1 MYVLTESP
9 MPTQPTNEPPRHDE
23 TATEKI
29 LIVDD
34 EQDVEWLFRQQFRR
48 ELRRGELAFAFA
60 FSGAEALRY
69 LRDGGA
75 AGVVLVLSDINM
87 PGMTGLE
94 LLKHIKAEHPELKV
108 VMVTAYGD
116 EHNHQTAL
124 SQGADDYFTKP
135 LDFEAL
141 KQQVAP
147 LRGKP

>member
-1 MYVLTESP
+1 
-9 MPTQPTNEPPRHDE
+9 MPTHATNEALRSNAAAP
-23 TATEKI
+23 TTEKI

-34 EQDVEWLFRQQFRR
+34 ERDVEWLFRQRFRR

-60 FSGAEALRY
+60 FSGDEALRY

-75 AGVVLVLSDINM
+75 AGLVLVLSDINM

-108 VMVTAYGD
+108 VMITAYGD
-116 EHNHQTAL
+116 EHNHETAL
-124 SQGADDYFTKP
+124 SYGADDYFTKP

-141 KQQVAP
+141 KKQVAP
-147 LRGKP
+147 LRSKP